1 VALSQDVQKLGTP
14 LGGALNL
21 EPDVIQGSHTTM

>member
-14 LGGALNL
+14 LSGALDF
-21 EPDVIQGSHTTM
+21 EPDVIQGFHTSM